1 MASKTALTSG
11 EGAMQIIL
19 SASTVGTLKQLRVR
33 GVRLESDG
41 GLRTRDQRSVVRH
54 RGVMASPSQSFAV

>member
-1 MASKTALTSG
+1 
-11 EGAMQIIL
+11 MQMVL

-41 GLRTRDQRSVVRH
+41 GLRTRDRGPAVRH

>member
-1 MASKTALTSG
+1 MASKAALTSG
-11 EGAMQIIL
+11 EGAMQIVL
-19 SASTVGTLKQLRVR
+19 SASTVGTLRQLRVR

-41 GLRTRDQRSVVRH
+41 GLRTRDRGPAVRH

>member
-1 MASKTALTSG
+1 
-11 EGAMQIIL
+11 MQMVL